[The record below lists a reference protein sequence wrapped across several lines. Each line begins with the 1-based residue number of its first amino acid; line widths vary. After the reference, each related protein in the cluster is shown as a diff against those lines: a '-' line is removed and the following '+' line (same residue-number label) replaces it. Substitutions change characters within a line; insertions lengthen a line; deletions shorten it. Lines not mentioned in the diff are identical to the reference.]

1 MAALRTAKQVL
12 RRDLKR
18 RVAALTDEEKRRQS
32 HVLSQKVRESRNSFS
47 RNSLTLIRRSVKR
60 FLVPGLQLC
69 RLNYV
74 D

>member
-32 HVLSQKVRESRNSFS
+32 HVLSQKVRESQTCRS
-47 RNSLTLIRRSVKR
+47 SLTLIRRSVER
-60 FLVPGLQLC
+60 CLVLGLQLY
-69 RLNYV
+69 RLN
-74 D
+74 DID